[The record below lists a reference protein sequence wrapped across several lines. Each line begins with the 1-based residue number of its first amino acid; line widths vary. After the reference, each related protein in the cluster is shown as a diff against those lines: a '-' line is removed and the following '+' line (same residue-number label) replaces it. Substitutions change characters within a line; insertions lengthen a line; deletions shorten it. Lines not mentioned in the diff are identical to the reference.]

1 MCLKESFLRNNYYF
15 YLKIINLFFQQNNTK
30 NMEYKNF
37 EEALTPFF
45 WVDHED
51 HASVCLDAG
60 GYKYEIFER
69 RSEEGFEGNGYDWG
83 CLALVF
89 LQEKHPELVDKIR
102 FDPEAGMYCVYS
114 SDKEALKEFSL
125 KFKEACENEVLI
137 NDLFSRAEL
146 D

>member
-1 MCLKESFLRNNYYF
+1 
-15 YLKIINLFFQQNNTK
+15 
-30 NMEYKNF
+30 MENKNF
-37 EEALTPFF
+37 EEALKPFF

-51 HASVCLDAG
+51 TASVCLDAG
-60 GYKYEIFER
+60 GYKDEIFEQ

-83 CLALVF
+83 SLARVF
-89 LQEKHPELVDKIR
+89 LEEKHPKLSEKIS

-114 SDKEALKEFSL
+114 SDKEALKEFSI
-125 KFKEACENEVLI
+125 KFKEACENESLI